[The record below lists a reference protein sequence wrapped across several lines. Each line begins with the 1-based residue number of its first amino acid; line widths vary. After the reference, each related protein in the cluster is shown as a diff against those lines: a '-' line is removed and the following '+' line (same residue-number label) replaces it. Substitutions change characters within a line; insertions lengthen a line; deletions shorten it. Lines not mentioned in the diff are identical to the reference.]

1 MAVRPVYIP
10 KNSAP
15 FYDIVNIEFKW
26 NGGFAVSQKQK
37 NIKAIHDC
45 FKLIYPEANPLEI
58 SSKSLLQTGVELS
71 AFNLMKYVPE
81 LKKSFP
87 IENVYQAG
95 KVFENGC
102 QYTDLMLVSPKDAK
116 RDERLKN
123 SGKLT
128 MFRFSGQNFPLIPES
143 LFYNYIYINAIIE
156 NEKLAKKILDFN
168 GFTDIEFNPQKS
180 ISTQAESAAIYVAL
194 AELGMTGKIKDY
206 TDFYS
211 LFIK

>member
-37 NIKAIHDC
+37 NIKAIHDG

-58 SSKSLLQTGVELS
+58 SSKSLIQTGVELS

-143 LFYNYIYINAIIE
+143 LFYNYIYMMSGSKVPDFDTYELFRATHFHNSGIIYISF
-156 NEKLAKKILDFN
+156 ILLY
-168 GFTDIEFNPQKS
+168 
-180 ISTQAESAAIYVAL
+180 ESYR
-194 AELGMTGKIKDY
+194 
-206 TDFYS
+206 
-211 LFIK
+211 